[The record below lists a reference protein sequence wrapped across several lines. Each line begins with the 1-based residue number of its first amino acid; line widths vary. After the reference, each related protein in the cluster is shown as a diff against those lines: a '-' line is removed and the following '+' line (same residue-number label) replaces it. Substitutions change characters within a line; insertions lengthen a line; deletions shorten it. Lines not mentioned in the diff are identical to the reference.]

1 MRTRTSS
8 IFTDGDG
15 REAVVRAGDITIA
28 RAGQSHAL
36 RNEKDEPLIFLD
48 VIAQNDGM
56 QK

>member
-1 MRTRTSS
+1 M
-8 IFTDGDG
+8 
-15 REAVVRAGDITIA
+15 VVHAGDITIA

-56 QK
+56 KQ